1 MYKNYLKVAIRAFL
15 NQKYYSIINT
25 LGLSLGLSACI
36 LIFLY
41 VQDELS
47 YEHTFRDHGTI
58 YRLVQDFPMGD
69 HLSQSASVPFPAK
82 QALLE
87 DFPDITKA
95 ALLFRPSSW
104 GNSILI
110 IKDKDEYYE
119 DDFVFAEPEFL
130 DIYNFTFVSGDPNNV
145 LSEPNELI
153 LTRTTAKKYF
163 GGADPLG
170 QTLNIGGFRDLKIVG
185 VIEDLPHNTHL
196 QFDML
201 CSFSTY
207 RSFVNNDSIFETQ
220 WVWVAAWLYFTVDDE
235 GAIPNIRGQLPEFVS
250 RHYPPSLKEKGIS
263 LHIQQADDIHLHSS
277 RELEFKTNGNI
288 QHVYIFSSI
297 SILTLIIAII
307 NFMNLATARSSKR
320 GKEVGLRK
328 AMGSN
333 KEMLIVQFI
342 GEALLTTFLALAI
355 ALFFIYNIL
364 PWYNDITGK
373 NFSIQFFQNPW
384 LLLGILGLLI
394 FVGLAAGSYPALV
407 LSSFSPTDVL
417 KGKLMRT
424 SHSGNILR
432 KIMVVCQ
439 FVVSITLMISIGIV
453 YKQLKYVHTLDL
465 GFDKEQIL
473 LADLNFNQLSKYN
486 SFKTDLESKPEIESI
501 TLMAGSIPGQDELI
515 ENAFIESGRQAED
528 HQWFSVFFASHDF
541 EKVLDIEFLEGHS
554 FKVGNSADSTGYIIN
569 QAAARALGWSENE
582 IIGKSLERINSTDG
596 TILQKG
602 EVIGLVKD
610 YHYRPL
616 YDPIKPLII
625 SLALGGSK
633 MCLKI
638 KSKEVKK
645 TVAFIQ
651 DEWESRFDGVPFRFS
666 FMDQD
671 YDRLYAKEESLG
683 KTVRY
688 FSVLAIFIA
697 CLGLLGLSS
706 FSTESRKKE
715 IGIRKVN
722 GASTLELLSLL
733 TMEFSKLVL
742 IAFFISVPVAW
753 YFGNLWLSD
762 FAYKTNMGITVFIFA
777 GAAALFIAVVTVSY
791 HTIKAAMSNPVK
803 SLRYE

>member
-1 MYKNYLKVAIRAFL
+1 MYKNYLKVTIRAFL

-47 YEHTFRDHGTI
+47 YEHAFNDHDKI

-69 HLSQSASVPFPAK
+69 HLSQSATVPFPTK
-82 QALLE
+82 PALIN
-87 DFPDITKA
+87 DFPGVTKA
-95 ALLFRPSSW
+95 ALIFRPSSW
-104 GNSILI
+104 GSSILM
-110 IKDKDEYYE
+110 IKGDDEYYE
-119 DDFVFAEPEFL
+119 DDFLFAEPELL
-130 DIYNFTFVSGDPNNV
+130 DIYNFKFIQGDPSNA
-145 LSEPNELI
+145 LTEPNELI
-153 LTRTTAKKYF
+153 LTQTTAKKYF
-163 GGADPLG
+163 GDANPVG
-170 QTLNIGGFRDLKIVG
+170 QTLNVGGFRDLKIIA

-196 QFDML
+196 QFSML
-201 CSFSTY
+201 CSFETY
-207 RSFVNNDSIFETQ
+207 RSFVNNDSLFETQ
-220 WVWVAAWLYFTVDDE
+220 WVWVAAWLYFAVEDDHV
-235 GAIPNIRGQLPEFVS
+235 ATDIIAKLPDFVN
-250 RHYPPSLKEKGIS
+250 RHYPPTLKEKGIS
-263 LHIQQADDIHLHSS
+263 LHIQKADDIHLYSD
-277 RELEFKTNGNI
+277 RELEFKANGNI

-333 KEMLIVQFI
+333 KEMLVVQFI
-342 GEALLTTFLALAI
+342 GEAMLTTFLALLI

-407 LSSFSPTDVL
+407 LSSFSPTEAL
-417 KGKLMRT
+417 KGKLIRT
-424 SHSGNILR
+424 SNSGNVLR
-432 KIMVVCQ
+432 KIMVTCQ
-439 FVVSITLMISIGIV
+439 FVVSITLMICIGIV
-453 YKQLKYVHTLDL
+453 YKQLKYVHTLNL
-465 GFDKEQIL
+465 GFDKDQIL
-473 LADLNFNQLSKYN
+473 LADLNGNQMNKYG
-486 SFKTDLESKPEIESI
+486 SFKTELESKPDIEHI
-501 TLMAGSIPGQDELI
+501 TLMAGSIPGQDEVI
-515 ENAFIESGRQAED
+515 ENAFVESGKQKED
-528 HQWFSVFFASHDF
+528 HQWFSVFFGGHDF
-541 EKVLDIEFLEGHS
+541 EKVLDLQFLQGHS
-554 FKVGNSADSTGYIIN
+554 FQIGNSKDSTGFIIN
-569 QAAARALGWSENE
+569 EAAAKALGWSDNE
-582 IIGKSLERINSTDG
+582 IIGKSLDRINSTDG
-596 TILQKG
+596 TILQEG
-602 EVIGLVKD
+602 EVIGLVKN

-616 YDPIKPLII
+616 YDPIKPLVIV
-625 SLALGGSK
+625 LATGGSK
-633 MCLKI
+633 MCIKMKSKKI
-638 KSKEVKK
+638 KE
-645 TVAFIQ
+645 TVALVR
-651 DEWESRFDGVPFRFS
+651 DEWKSQFEGIPFRFS

-671 YDRLYAKEESLG
+671 YDQLYAKEESLG

-688 FSVLAIFIA
+688 FSILAIFIA

-706 FSTESRKKE
+706 FSTETRKKE

-742 IAFFISVPVAW
+742 IAFFISIPIAW

-762 FAYKTNMGITVFIFA
+762 FAYRTNMGISVFIFA
-777 GAAALFIAVVTVSY
+777 GATALFIAIITVSY
-791 HTIKAAMSNPVK
+791 HTIAAAISNPVK